1 MGYQLHPCYSS
12 FIAFGAKISL
22 ESITSTGPPLSGSSL
37 LVYVLAIPHPNIS
50 LRTISTMMLSWI
62 CIVSYIEVFP
72 CPLSIIHPFT
82 WTRRKKRRK
91 IHDTSKNFRNSH
103 KGINSFLSFHNSIYL
118 NILLFSPNILIRE
131 IVFLLNNH

>member
-22 ESITSTGPPLSGSSL
+22 ESITPTGPPLSGSSL

-82 WTRRKKRRK
+82 RRKKKYETKILQKILKTPIRK
-91 IHDTSKNFRNSH
+91 LIL
-103 KGINSFLSFHNSIYL
+103 SFLSFHNSTVI
-118 NILLFSPNILIRE
+118 
-131 IVFLLNNH
+131 

>member
-1 MGYQLHPCYSS
+1 MGYQLHPCYSF

-22 ESITSTGPPLSGSSL
+22 ESITPTGPPLSGSSL

-82 WTRRKKRRK
+82 RRKKKYETKIFQKILKTPIRK
-91 IHDTSKNFRNSH
+91 LIL
-103 KGINSFLSFHNSIYL
+103 SFLSFHNSTVI
-118 NILLFSPNILIRE
+118 
-131 IVFLLNNH
+131 

>member
-22 ESITSTGPPLSGSSL
+22 ESITPTGPPLSGSSL

-72 CPLSIIHPFT
+72 FDHSSLYT
-82 WTRRKKRRK
+82 KKKK
-91 IHDTSKNFRNSH
+91 IWNKDISKNFKNPH
-103 KGINSFLSFHNSIYL
+103 KEIDSIFPLISQFHGYL
-118 NILLFSPNILIRE
+118 NILLFSPNIFIRE